1 MQKCKVIAIANQ
13 KGGVGKTTTTFNLGV
28 ALAKNGKQVL
38 LIDAD
43 PQGDLTTYMGWHNID
58 DIPITLSTLMYA
70 TIIEESINPKEAILK
85 HSEGLDLIP
94 SNSELATL
102 EINLMASN
110 NREAILK
117 KSIST
122 LKDDYDFILI
132 DCMPSLGLVTVNA
145 LAGSD
150 SVIIPVETHF
160 LATKGM
166 GNLLNTIINVRKQ
179 INPNLSV
186 GGILLTL
193 VDERTNLAKDIR
205 IELNETYGSIFKLF
219 DSQIPMAIKAAEST
233 SQGRSIFSYD
243 KNSKVAIAYTNL
255 AKEVIDSGTK
265 EKYIHSQIHVR

>member
-205 IELNETYGSIFKLF
+205 IEVNETYGSIFKLF